1 MFTGN
6 EDQRISLEEAAAMT
20 ERYRDSVATG
30 LPQGGFF
37 GRDGI
42 ETILAQEGCVGIRY
56 YNGINSKGQS
66 VIILVGADENED
78 DMTTGLLLEFAIP
91 CPTQCG
97 VNNALNS

>member
-6 EDQRISLEEAAAMT
+6 EDQRISLDEAADMT
-20 ERYRDSVATG
+20 KRYRNSVAAG
-30 LPQGGFF
+30 SRKGGFF

-56 YNGINSKGQS
+56 YNGINSRGEP
-66 VIILVGADENED
+66 VIILVGADANEN
-78 DMTTGLLLEFAIP
+78 DMTTGQLLEFAIP

-97 VNNALNS
+97 ANNSLNS